1 MTWVMGTDNANGTDY
16 GTNHA
21 TDMAYGTDHRSV
33 VMAYDTDHDAEYGT
47 GRVNVMCLQET
58 QNMTMILIMS
68 DMGHGTDMFMI

>member
-33 VMAYDTDHDAEYGT
+33 IMAYDTDHDAEYGT
-47 GRVNVMCLQET
+47 GLVNVNVFVGNT
-58 QNMTMILIMS
+58 KH
-68 DMGHGTDMFMI
+68 DHDTDHE